1 MVRQFLGA
9 CTIARITLSEPP
21 ASLSVF
27 NAAGSVS
34 KEQEVALIL
43 AITISAPNPALT
55 MSTKSSFF
63 STKALD
69 LWELVRTGV

>member
-55 MSTKSSFF
+55 MPTKSSFF
-63 STKALD
+63 STKARD